1 MTGLW
6 YYDPTDLDKPKLGHW
21 LGAALNVGQGLAY
34 YVLTDKGTVKT
45 WPTVSPLTVEDNANA
60 DTKRLMSDFTASV
73 ESNIG
78 NYCNATQSNISNN
91 SVTYARDRNETQW

>member
-1 MTGLW
+1 M
-6 YYDPTDLDKPKLGHW
+6 
-21 LGAALNVGQGLAY
+21 AY

-45 WPTVSPLTVEDNANA
+45 RSTVSPLMAEDNANA

-78 NYCNATQSNISNN
+78 NYCNATQSNINNN
-91 SVTYARDRNETQW
+91 SGSDRYDQWFDDDNLDDIG